1 MRVTTMDECVRVFN
15 VVSIVICR
23 STGNANPTQM
33 TAAFTGISAEV
44 MCQKQRT
51 HNYTYNNC
59 NSNNNNEAQ
68 YLCVSYCNNRIIVCY
83 TFV

>member
-1 MRVTTMDECVRVFN
+1 MRVTTMDKSVCVCMCLMWPLFF
-15 VVSIVICR
+15 CR

-51 HNYTYNNC
+51 H
-59 NSNNNNEAQ
+59 
-68 YLCVSYCNNRIIVCY
+68 LHV
-83 TFV
+83 

>member
-1 MRVTTMDECVRVFN
+1 MGECVHVRVFN

-44 MCQKQRT
+44 MCQKQHT
-51 HNYTYNNC
+51 H
-59 NSNNNNEAQ
+59 
-68 YLCVSYCNNRIIVCY
+68 LHV
-83 TFV
+83 

>member
-1 MRVTTMDECVRVFN
+1 MRVTTMDECVRVRVFN

-44 MCQKQRT
+44 MCQKQHT
-51 HNYTYNNC
+51 H
-59 NSNNNNEAQ
+59 
-68 YLCVSYCNNRIIVCY
+68 LHV
-83 TFV
+83 